1 MIYKVDIILIK
12 MPTKFHG
19 VRLVTTKVQMKKQ
32 TCKPGQTETEKL

>member
-1 MIYKVDIILIK
+1 

-32 TCKPGQTETEKL
+32 TCKPGQTETEKLWVTPGLIRH